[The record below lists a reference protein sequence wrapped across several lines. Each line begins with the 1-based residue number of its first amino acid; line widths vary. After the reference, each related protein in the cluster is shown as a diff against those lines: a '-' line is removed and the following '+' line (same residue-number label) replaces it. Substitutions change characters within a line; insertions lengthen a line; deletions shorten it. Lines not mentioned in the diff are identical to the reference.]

1 MADALKALG
10 NKAIAEKNFDEAI
23 KHFTEAIE
31 IEPANHILYSNR
43 SAAYASKKEYESALK
58 DAEKT
63 TEIKPDWAKGWG
75 RKGAAM
81 YGLGDLLGAH
91 DAYEEGLKLDPNNA
105 QNKQGLASVD
115 RAIQAEAKEDG
126 VKGDPTAGLGGMF
139 NDPQLVQKLAANPKT
154 SKFLSDPTFMNKL
167 MQMKNNPND
176 TQSMFSDPRMIQVLG
191 VLMGVDMSM
200 MDGMGG
206 MSGMGGMPG
215 GTGEDDF
222 GSKEAEEDVSMPDA
236 RPAPAQA
243 SKPKKAPTPEPE
255 EPEDEEAAAKAKA
268 KSEADEEK
276 RLGTEQY
283 KKRNF
288 DGAIS
293 HYTKAWELHKDI
305 TYLNN
310 LGAAN
315 FEKGDYEAAIKACET
330 AVQEGREIYADFKMI
345 AKSYARIGSSYEKL
359 GDLDKAIEHYRKAL
373 TEHRTPDVI
382 TKLRTAEKNKIEGA
396 KQAYIDP
403 EKAEEA
409 RELGNAKFKEAD
421 WPGAVEAYSEMIK
434 RAPEDPRGFSNRAAA
449 FIKLLEFP
457 SAIDD
462 CDKAIKKDPKF
473 IRAYLRKAQA
483 YFGMRDYSKC
493 LDACT
498 EATEIDVTKAN
509 AREIEQQQQKA
520 LSAMY
525 SSRENETEDQTRER
539 IQRDPE
545 IMSIMQDPIM
555 QSILQQAQGD
565 PAALQEHMKN
575 PGIRS
580 KIQKLIASGI
590 IRVGR

>member
-1 MADALKALG
+1 MADDLKALG

-23 KHFTEAIE
+23 QHFTEAIKIQPE
-31 IEPANHILYSNR
+31 NHILYSNR
-43 SAAYASKKEYESALK
+43 SAAFASKKDYESALK

-81 YGLGDLLGAH
+81 HGLGDLVGAH

-105 QNKQGLASVD
+105 QNKAGLASVD

-126 VKGDPTAGLGGMF
+126 ISGDPTAGLGGMF
-139 NDPQLVQKLAANPKT
+139 NDPQLIQKLAANPKT

-176 TQSMFSDPRMIQVLG
+176 TQSMFQDPRMIQVLG

-206 MSGMGGMPG
+206 MPGMGGDDPG
-215 GTGEDDF
+215 R
-222 GSKEAEEDVSMPDA
+222 KEAEEDVPMPDV
-236 RPAPAQA
+236 RPASAQA
-243 SKPKKAPTPEPE
+243 QPKKVPTPEPEPE
-255 EPEDEEAAAKAKA
+255 EPEDEEAAAKTKAKA
-268 KSEADEEK
+268 EAEAEK
-276 RLGTEQY
+276 KLGTDQY

-288 DGAIS
+288 DEAIA

-330 AVQEGREIYADFKMI
+330 AVEEGREIYADFKMI

-359 GDLDKAIEHYRKAL
+359 GNLEKAIEHYQKSL
-373 TEHRTPDVI
+373 TEHRTPEVI
-382 TKLRTAEKNKIEGA
+382 TKLRTAEKNKIAGA
-396 KQAYIDP
+396 RKAYIDP

-409 RELGNAKFKEAD
+409 RELGNAKFKESD
-421 WPGAVEAYSEMIK
+421 WPAAVAAYSEMIQ

-483 YFGMRDYSKC
+483 YFGMREYSKC

-498 EATEIDVTKAN
+498 EATEVDVTKAN

-525 SSRENETEDQTRER
+525 SARENETEEQTKER

-545 IMSIMQDPIM
+545 IMSIMQDPVM